1 MNKKIEW
8 YELIFLALF
17 GIVMIVLIVTSG
29 GADLDTNNYIQ
40 LNEGWTV
47 THNEK
52 ELLFDYLKDSSMGLA
67 NKGDVVYMETILP
80 QYDIESP
87 DLELFS
93 VHSVVD
99 VYLDGELIYTYGHEL
114 NDAGKVLGYGYHYIP
129 LPKGDK
135 KRKLCIE
142 LHVTEDDAFSTVD
155 VPRICN
161 GKNVRKDYLRANGVG
176 LVVTNFLITL
186 GIVLL
191 MATLFIAFAKKKF
204 LKLFSVAMFSLSIG
218 LWAFAN
224 FNLLFIFTDNLVTKV
239 YLEFS
244 GLQLATLFMLVYF
257 RDDNTG
263 GSKLR
268 RIIYTIL
275 ELSTSALILVSFI
288 GQATGLVH
296 FPATLKLLHIHMVV
310 IVAFIFGNVIS
321 DMIHKKASNIVLLG
335 GIIIVLFF
343 IVFDLLRF
351 YVEKYIPAFA
361 KAGFKGFG
369 CIGALIF
376 VLSMIVNLMNQV
388 SVSMYRQA
396 EEKTLMRLAYIDP
409 LTNIA
414 NRRACEEEMD
424 KIDKNN
430 SEYGIIEFDLN
441 NLKDINDSLGH
452 EEGDKYL
459 QAFSQALTK
468 VFENA
473 KLVSRIGGDEF
484 VVIYEN
490 TQSMNV
496 KEDIIKLQ
504 KELEELNKENEGW
517 NMSTAYGASTYKENG
532 GCTIRKGLKLADARM
547 YENKAKMK

>member
-17 GIVMIVLIVTSG
+17 GIVMIVLIVKSG

-52 ELLFDYLKDSSMGLA
+52 EFLFDYLKDSPMGLA

-93 VHSVVD
+93 IHSVVD

-257 RDDNTG
+257 RDDNIG
-263 GSKLR
+263 GSKLQNN
-268 RIIYTIL
+268 IY
-275 ELSTSALILVSFI
+275 
-288 GQATGLVH
+288 
-296 FPATLKLLHIHMVV
+296 
-310 IVAFIFGNVIS
+310 
-321 DMIHKKASNIVLLG
+321 NI
-335 GIIIVLFF
+335 
-343 IVFDLLRF
+343 
-351 YVEKYIPAFA
+351 
-361 KAGFKGFG
+361 
-369 CIGALIF
+369 
-376 VLSMIVNLMNQV
+376 
-388 SVSMYRQA
+388 
-396 EEKTLMRLAYIDP
+396 
-409 LTNIA
+409 
-414 NRRACEEEMD
+414 RA
-424 KIDKNN
+424 
-430 SEYGIIEFDLN
+430 
-441 NLKDINDSLGH
+441 
-452 EEGDKYL
+452 
-459 QAFSQALTK
+459 
-468 VFENA
+468 
-473 KLVSRIGGDEF
+473 
-484 VVIYEN
+484 
-490 TQSMNV
+490 
-496 KEDIIKLQ
+496 
-504 KELEELNKENEGW
+504 
-517 NMSTAYGASTYKENG
+517 
-532 GCTIRKGLKLADARM
+532 
-547 YENKAKMK
+547 